1 MRQHTVRFINF
12 GNQAQ
17 QRTWQTFSRRSR
29 VEQVLL
35 GILSLVLV
43 IPLLLLVIGL
53 GALILLLGIGLGLI
67 AMGVNWFKR
76 TFGAGR
82 QAPTPGRKNV
92 RIVEPRR

>member
-76 TFGAGR
+76 TFGSGR
-82 QAPTPGRKNV
+82 QAPTPGRENV